1 MTTASKRTLTGSVL
15 LLAALCATYSNHFHN
30 GFHFDDW
37 HTVPTNPW
45 IRDLRNLP
53 RFFTDS
59 RTMSIVPTNQSYRPL
74 VTASLALDYRLGHGL
89 NLVYFQ
95 ASTFFWYVVQLV
107 LMFFLFHRIMQRI
120 EPRDRN
126 AYLALFAVGWYA
138 LHPASAETVNYII
151 QRADLYVALGM
162 VAGLL
167 LYVRFPKTRRWG
179 LYLIPVALA
188 GLSKA
193 TAVMFPAQLIAYLCV
208 VEEDRFFTAIRKAV
222 PALLVAAGTALLQ
235 RVMITPT
242 FVSWGGP
249 AYFYLITQPRV
260 LLHYFFTFFLPIGLS
275 ADTDRAPFLSF
286 WREDAILGFVF
297 LAALVGLAFYLG
309 RKRQY
314 RLVAFGIWWFLLA
327 SLPTSLFPL
336 GEVENDHRMFAPF
349 VGLALGATWAAA
361 ALWDRFGDRLRLG
374 RFRPYVPTAVAACLL
389 AACAVGAYQ
398 RNRVWRT
405 EESLWR
411 DVTEKSPLNV
421 RGLLNHGV
429 ALMGNGQFSLAESAF
444 ETALTLTPNDY
455 LLEMNLGAALSAL
468 GRDGEAEGHFRR
480 ALALATKN
488 TDPIR
493 GFARWLKHVGR
504 TPESIPYLQEAVK
517 LDPRDRDARL
527 LLLAA
532 LGDVKNWGE
541 LKAFAQKSMALY
553 PGDGAIA
560 AFLSRDEKPSIPVA
574 AAEAR
579 AMQSKV
585 PDQVLEL
592 SDAYYRA
599 GRFEDCV
606 AAAKQA
612 LRLRSDFPEAYNNLA
627 AGYLGLKRW
636 DDAILAAKEA
646 LRIRPGFQPA
656 RQNLDYALAQKNPAR
671 PATAQ
676 QPEGPVASAELR
688 VKQYPSS
695 DNYLQLSLVYHQA
708 GRFRDCI
715 AAAQEALRLRP
726 EFAEAYNNMAAG
738 YQSLG
743 MWDEAIKAASEALR
757 IRPDFELARNNLAY
771 AQAQKNAARTI
782 PQK

>member
-1 MTTASKRTLTGSVL
+1 MTTASKRTLAGGVL
-15 LLAALCATYSNHFHN
+15 LLTALCATYSNHFHN
-30 GFHFDDW
+30 SFHFDDW
-37 HTVPTNPW
+37 HTVPPNPW
-45 IRDLRNLP
+45 IRDLSNLP

-107 LMFFLFHRIMQRI
+107 LMFFLFHRIMQSI
-120 EPRDRN
+120 EPRERN

-138 LHPASAETVNYII
+138 LHPACAETVNYII

-162 VAGLL
+162 VGGLL
-167 LYVRFPKTRRWG
+167 LYVRFPSKRKWG
-179 LYLIPVALA
+179 LYLVPVALA
-188 GLSKA
+188 GLSKP
-193 TAVMFPAQLIAYLCV
+193 TAVMFPALLIAYLCLI
-208 VEEDRFFTAIRKAV
+208 EQDRFFTAIRKAV
-222 PALLVAAGTALLQ
+222 PALLAAAGIALLQ
-235 RVMITPT
+235 RVMITST
-242 FVSWGGP
+242 FISWGPP

-275 ADTDRAPFLSF
+275 ADTDRASFPSF

-297 LAALVGLAFYLG
+297 LAALLGLAFYLG
-309 RKRQY
+309 RRRQY
-314 RLVAFGIWWFLLA
+314 RLVAFGIWWFLLS
-327 SLPTSLFPL
+327 SLPTSLFSL

-349 VGLALGATWAAA
+349 VGLVLGATWAAA

-374 RFRPYVPTAVAACLL
+374 RFRPYAPAAAAVCLL

-398 RNRVWRT
+398 RNRVWST
-405 EESLWR
+405 EDTLWQ
-411 DVTEKSPLNV
+411 DVTYKSPLNP
-421 RGLLNHGV
+421 RGYLNYGV
-429 ALMGNGQFSLAESAF
+429 ALIGRGQFSQAEAAF
-444 ETALTLTPNDY
+444 EKGLTLTPNDY
-455 LLEMNLGAALSAL
+455 LLEMNLGGALSAL
-468 GRDGEAEGHFRR
+468 GRDGEAEGHLRR
-480 ALALATKN
+480 ALALSPRNA
-488 TDPIR
+488 DPIR
-493 GFARWLKHVGR
+493 GFARWLKHLGR
-504 TPESIPYLQEAVK
+504 SAESIPYLEEAVR
-517 LDPRDRDARL
+517 LEPMNRDSRL
-527 LLLAA
+527 LLLEAYVDA
-532 LGDVKNWGE
+532 KNWGE
-541 LKAFAQKSMALY
+541 LKAFAQKSLALY
-553 PGDGAIA
+553 PGDGAFA
-560 AFLSRDEKPSIPVA
+560 AFLSRAEKPSIPAA
-574 AAEAR
+574 AAEAQV
-579 AMQSKV
+579 MQSKI

-627 AGYLGLKRW
+627 AGYLGLQRW
-636 DDAILAAKEA
+636 DQAIRAAKEA
-646 LRIRPGFQPA
+646 LRLRPGFQPA
-656 RQNLDYALAQKNPAR
+656 RQNLEYALAQKNPER
-671 PATAQ
+671 LATAQ
-676 QPEGPVASAELR
+676 HPASPVALAELK

-695 DNYLQLSLVYHQA
+695 DNFLQLSLVYHQA

-757 IRPDFELARNNLAY
+757 IRPDFALARNNLAY
-771 AQAQKNAARTI
+771 AQAQKRAARTI

>member
-74 VTASLALDYRLGHGL
+74 VTASLALDYRLGRGL

-95 ASTFFWYVVQLV
+95 ASTFFWYVVQLA

-120 EPRDRN
+120 EPRERN
-126 AYLALFAVGWYA
+126 AYLAMFAVGWYA

-193 TAVMFPAQLIAYLCV
+193 TAVMFPALLIAYLCV

-349 VGLALGATWAAA
+349 VGLALGATWAGA
-361 ALWDRFGDRLRLG
+361 ALWDRLGDRLRLG

-389 AACAVGAYQ
+389 AKHYWGAQPADADSDWQAATPSDSPQPAAAPTASPSVRAPHPQRLLVGDESGGGVVGA
-398 RNRVWRT
+398 RSRR
-405 EESLWR
+405 R
-411 DVTEKSPLNV
+411 GGRPFSPRARPCDQEHRSHSRLCPVAETRRQNS
-421 RGLLNHGV
+421 GV
-429 ALMGNGQFSLAESAF
+429 H
-444 ETALTLTPNDY
+444 P
-455 LLEMNLGAALSAL
+455 
-468 GRDGEAEGHFRR
+468 
-480 ALALATKN
+480 
-488 TDPIR
+488 
-493 GFARWLKHVGR
+493 
-504 TPESIPYLQEAVK
+504 
-517 LDPRDRDARL
+517 
-527 LLLAA
+527 LLA
-532 LGDVKNWGE
+532 G
-541 LKAFAQKSMALY
+541 
-553 PGDGAIA
+553 
-560 AFLSRDEKPSIPVA
+560 
-574 AAEAR
+574 
-579 AMQSKV
+579 
-585 PDQVLEL
+585 
-592 SDAYYRA
+592 
-599 GRFEDCV
+599 GR
-606 AAAKQA
+606 QA
-612 LRLRSDFPEAYNNLA
+612 
-627 AGYLGLKRW
+627 
-636 DDAILAAKEA
+636 
-646 LRIRPGFQPA
+646 
-656 RQNLDYALAQKNPAR
+656 
-671 PATAQ
+671 
-676 QPEGPVASAELR
+676 
-688 VKQYPSS
+688 
-695 DNYLQLSLVYHQA
+695 
-708 GRFRDCI
+708 
-715 AAAQEALRLRP
+715 
-726 EFAEAYNNMAAG
+726 
-738 YQSLG
+738 
-743 MWDEAIKAASEALR
+743 
-757 IRPDFELARNNLAY
+757 
-771 AQAQKNAARTI
+771 
-782 PQK
+782 